1 LEPNQGN
8 IMENPLQAVELI
20 GTIDEKGQ
28 LHLDEPISAVGQ
40 GRVRVILLPEEAEI
54 GENEWLKAAA
64 SNPAFDFLKDPAE
77 DIYTLDDGQP
87 FNDQR

>member
-1 LEPNQGN
+1 
-8 IMENPLQAVELI
+8 MENPLQAVELI

-28 LHLDEPISAVGQ
+28 LHLDAPISAVGQ
-40 GRVRVILLPEEAEI
+40 GRVRVILIPEEAEI

-64 SNPAFDFLKDPAE
+64 SNPAFDFLKDPVE

>member
-1 LEPNQGN
+1 
-8 IMENPLQAVELI
+8 MENPLQAVELI

-54 GENEWLKAAA
+54 GENEWLKAATE
-64 SNPAFDFLKDPAE
+64 NPAFDFLKDPAE

>member
-1 LEPNQGN
+1 ML
-8 IMENPLQAVELI
+8 
-20 GTIDEKGQ
+20 
-28 LHLDEPISAVGQ
+28 ISAVGQ
-40 GRVRVILLPEEAEI
+40 GRVRVILIPEEAEI

-64 SNPAFDFLKDPAE
+64 SNPAFDFLEDPDE

>member
-1 LEPNQGN
+1 
-8 IMENPLQAVELI
+8 MENPPQIVELI

>member
-1 LEPNQGN
+1 
-8 IMENPLQAVELI
+8 METPLQVVELI

-64 SNPAFDFLKDPAE
+64 SNPAFDFLKDPDE

>member
-1 LEPNQGN
+1 
-8 IMENPLQAVELI
+8 MENPLQVVELI

-28 LHLDEPISAVGQ
+28 LHLDAPISAVGQ

>member
-1 LEPNQGN
+1 
-8 IMENPLQAVELI
+8 METPLRAIELI

-64 SNPAFDFLKDPAE
+64 SNPAFDFLEDPDE

>member
-1 LEPNQGN
+1 
-8 IMENPLQAVELI
+8 MENPLQAVELI

-28 LHLDEPISAVGQ
+28 LHLDEPVSAVGQ

-64 SNPAFDFLKDPAE
+64 GNPAFNFLKDPAE

>member
-1 LEPNQGN
+1 
-8 IMENPLQAVELI
+8 MENPLQAVELI

-28 LHLDEPISAVGQ
+28 LHLDAPISAVGQ
-40 GRVRVILLPEEAEI
+40 GRVRVILIPEEAEI

-64 SNPAFDFLKDPAE
+64 SNPAFDFLEDPDE

>member
-1 LEPNQGN
+1 
-8 IMENPLQAVELI
+8 MENPLQIVELI

>member
-1 LEPNQGN
+1 
-8 IMENPLQAVELI
+8 MENPLQAVELI

-40 GRVRVILLPEEAEI
+40 GRVRVILFPEEADISEH
-54 GENEWLKAAA
+54 EWLKAAA
-64 SNPAFDFLKDPAE
+64 GNPAFDFLKDPAE

>member
-1 LEPNQGN
+1 
-8 IMENPLQAVELI
+8 METPLQAVELI

>member
-1 LEPNQGN
+1 
-8 IMENPLQAVELI
+8 MENPLQAVELI

-28 LHLDEPISAVGQ
+28 LHLDAPISEVGQ
-40 GRVRVILLPEEAEI
+40 GRVRVILIPEEAEI

-64 SNPAFDFLKDPAE
+64 SNPAFDFLEDLGE
-77 DIYTLDDGQP
+77 DIYTLDDGKP

>member
-1 LEPNQGN
+1 
-8 IMENPLQAVELI
+8 MENPLQIVELI

-28 LHLDEPISAVGQ
+28 LHLDAPISAIGQ

-54 GENEWLKAAA
+54 GEKEWLKAAA

>member
-1 LEPNQGN
+1 
-8 IMENPLQAVELI
+8 MENSLQVVELI

-64 SNPAFDFLKDPAE
+64 SKPAFDFLKDPAE

>member
-1 LEPNQGN
+1 
-8 IMENPLQAVELI
+8 MENSLQVVELI

-40 GRVRVILLPEEAEI
+40 GRVRVILLPEEAET

>member
-1 LEPNQGN
+1 
-8 IMENPLQAVELI
+8 MENPLQAVELI

-54 GENEWLKAAA
+54 GENEWIKAAA
-64 SNPAFDFLKDPAE
+64 SNPAFNFLKDPAE

>member
-1 LEPNQGN
+1 
-8 IMENPLQAVELI
+8 MENPLQAVELI

-64 SNPAFDFLKDPAE
+64 GNPAFNFLKDPAE

>member
-1 LEPNQGN
+1 
-8 IMENPLQAVELI
+8 MENPLQAVELI

>member
-1 LEPNQGN
+1 
-8 IMENPLQAVELI
+8 MENPLQAVELI

-28 LHLDEPISAVGQ
+28 LHLDAPISAVGQ
-40 GRVRVILLPEEAEI
+40 GRVRVILIPEEAEI

-64 SNPAFDFLKDPAE
+64 SNPAFDFLEDLGE

>member
-1 LEPNQGN
+1 
-8 IMENPLQAVELI
+8 MENPLQAVELI

-28 LHLDEPISAVGQ
+28 LHLDAPISEVGQ
-40 GRVRVILLPEEAEI
+40 GRVRVILIPEEAEI

-64 SNPAFDFLKDPAE
+64 SNPAFDFLKDPDE
-77 DIYTLDDGQP
+77 DIYTLDDGKP

>member
-1 LEPNQGN
+1 
-8 IMENPLQAVELI
+8 MSNPMQAIELT

-28 LHLDEPISAVGQ
+28 LHLDSPVVSVGQ
-40 GRVRVILLPEEAEI
+40 GRVRVILLREDFDIEEE
-54 GENEWLKAAA
+54 EWLKAAA
-64 SNPAFDFLKDPAE
+64 SNPAFDFLKDPKE

>member
-1 LEPNQGN
+1 
-8 IMENPLQAVELI
+8 MENPLQAVELI

-28 LHLDEPISAVGQ
+28 LHLDEPISTVGQ

-54 GENEWLKAAA
+54 GENEWLKATA

>member
-1 LEPNQGN
+1 
-8 IMENPLQAVELI
+8 MENLLQAVELI

-28 LHLDEPISAVGQ
+28 LHLDTPISAVGQ
-40 GRVRVILLPEEAEI
+40 GRVRVILIPEEAEI

-64 SNPAFDFLKDPAE
+64 SNPAFDFLKDPDE

>member
-1 LEPNQGN
+1 
-8 IMENPLQAVELI
+8 MENPLQAVELI

-28 LHLDEPISAVGQ
+28 LHLDAPISAVGQ
-40 GRVRVILLPEEAEI
+40 GRVRVILIPEEAEI

-64 SNPAFDFLKDPAE
+64 SNPAFDFLKDPDE

>member
-1 LEPNQGN
+1 
-8 IMENPLQAVELI
+8 MENPLQAVELI

-28 LHLDEPISAVGQ
+28 LHLDAPISAIGQ

-64 SNPAFDFLKDPAE
+64 SNPAFDFLEDPDE

>member
-1 LEPNQGN
+1 
-8 IMENPLQAVELI
+8 MEIPLQAIELI

-28 LHLDEPISAVGQ
+28 LHLDAPISAIGQ

-54 GENEWLKAAA
+54 GENEWLKAATE
-64 SNPAFDFLKDPAE
+64 NPAFDFLKDPDE

>member
-1 LEPNQGN
+1 
-8 IMENPLQAVELI
+8 METPLQAVELI

-40 GRVRVILLPEEAEI
+40 GRVRVILLPEEAKI
-54 GENEWLKAAA
+54 RENKWLKAAA

>member
-1 LEPNQGN
+1 
-8 IMENPLQAVELI
+8 MENPLQVIELI
-20 GTIDEKGQ
+20 GTIDAKGQ